1 MSMCVTPSSIKIP
14 YYTTYYPASNY
25 TDFFSNHHLA
35 SSLSIDLKFIQFSFR
50 TDYSD
55 LKIKVTAGPENKI
68 VGIFVSIQCQRN

>member
-1 MSMCVTPSSIKIP
+1 MFMLVTPSSIKIP
-14 YYTTYYPASNY
+14 YYTTYYPGSNY

-55 LKIKVTAGPENKI
+55 LKI
-68 VGIFVSIQCQRN
+68 

>member
-1 MSMCVTPSSIKIP
+1 MSMFVTPSSIKIP
-14 YYTTYYPASNY
+14 YYTTYYPGSNY

-55 LKIKVTAGPENKI
+55 LSDGGARK
-68 VGIFVSIQCQRN
+68 